1 MTGTTRQF
9 KVCPRCRARL
19 IPTPSFAGP
28 DCKFWLECE
37 ECNTFVNTYYP
48 QPHQAGLHRDPHKLK
63 GNFGGYGSGKT
74 LTDVM
79 EALKHLLITPN
90 AVLLIG
96 ANVTSQYEQTIR
108 LMLECDLPE
117 AFVAA
122 YDNKYNYVDLINGA
136 RIIYRPFDDPDKL
149 RSYNLTM
156 FIIVEGSEVQAEA
169 FHQLKT
175 RLRNLS
181 AATMLVDKQG
191 ELVYETNEEGI
202 EVPVIQNEWTE
213 GIVESNPDVGW
224 IRTDLLLLSNQ
235 IHKYGAVADE
245 YAVDTAKMDKDIS
258 SHITASSANA
268 FLPKGWMDMVTRNK
282 PSWWIQR
289 YIYGSFVYS
298 EGLVYPNAMKAICP
312 SFPVPPNWPRLAG
325 HDYGLSDKAAFVFL
339 AIDEIDGVIYAYKER
354 GTSNRDLGQLADI
367 FRAATEDIPIGGWWT
382 TPFIDPKSG
391 PKRDYNK
398 KSLVDLYS
406 EEGIIFQPGAISVD
420 ARIYRMNTYINT
432 GKLRIMDCCTEL
444 IGELKEYKF
453 PARTLND
460 AKEANKP
467 VDKNNHYINATEW
480 PLMALPADPKQLRGA
495 AYDRFSGSASVQ
507 EERMRQQ
514 CWQLADEPDLNTG
527 AVFGINKIRF

>member
-1 MTGTTRQF
+1 MSNTTRQF

-181 AATMLVDKQG
+181 AATMQRDKNG
-191 ELVYETNEEGI
+191 EIG
-202 EVPVIQNEWTE
+202 
-213 GIVESNPDVGW
+213 
-224 IRTDLLLLSNQ
+224 R
-235 IHKYGAVADE
+235 
-245 YAVDTAKMDKDIS
+245 
-258 SHITASSANA
+258 ASC
-268 FLPKGWMDMVTRNK
+268 R
-282 PSWWIQR
+282 
-289 YIYGSFVYS
+289 
-298 EGLVYPNAMKAICP
+298 
-312 SFPVPPNWPRLAG
+312 
-325 HDYGLSDKAAFVFL
+325 
-339 AIDEIDGVIYAYKER
+339 ER
-354 GTSNRDLGQLADI
+354 V
-367 FRAATEDIPIGGWWT
+367 FRA
-382 TPFIDPKSG
+382 
-391 PKRDYNK
+391 
-398 KSLVDLYS
+398 V
-406 EEGIIFQPGAISVD
+406 
-420 ARIYRMNTYINT
+420 
-432 GKLRIMDCCTEL
+432 
-444 IGELKEYKF
+444 
-453 PARTLND
+453 
-460 AKEANKP
+460 
-467 VDKNNHYINATEW
+467 
-480 PLMALPADPKQLRGA
+480 
-495 AYDRFSGSASVQ
+495 
-507 EERMRQQ
+507 
-514 CWQLADEPDLNTG
+514 
-527 AVFGINKIRF
+527 